1 VKQNWKGLGT
11 YGTVGL
17 ELALSILFGLL
28 VGNWA
33 DKKLGTHGWLALI
46 GFFFGLAAGARS
58 LYRVVQQSKRQ
69 LEREDRAERQA
80 RKDYDA
86 RRPPPEIRR
95 PKHED
100 DDDED

>member
-17 ELALSILFGLL
+17 ELALSVLFGLL

-33 DKKLGTHGWLALI
+33 DKKLGTHGWLALV

-58 LYRVVQQSKRQ
+58 LYRVVKQSQRE

-86 RRPPPEIRR
+86 KRPPEIRR

-100 DDDED
+100 DDED

>member
-17 ELALSILFGLL
+17 EFALSVLFGLF
-28 VGNWA
+28 VGTWA
-33 DKKLGTHGWLALI
+33 DKKLGTHGWLALL

-58 LYRVVQQSKRQ
+58 LYRVVRQAQRQ
-69 LEREDRAERQA
+69 LEREERAERQA
-80 RKDYDA
+80 RKAYDD
-86 RRPPPEIRR
+86 RPIPDTR

-100 DDDED
+100 DEA

>member
-1 VKQNWKGLGT
+1 MKQNWKGLGT

-17 ELALSILFGLL
+17 ELALSVLFGLL

-58 LYRVVQQSKRQ
+58 LYRVVRQSQRE

-80 RKDYDA
+80 RKDYDD
-86 RRPPPEIRR
+86 RPIPRR

-100 DDDED
+100 DED